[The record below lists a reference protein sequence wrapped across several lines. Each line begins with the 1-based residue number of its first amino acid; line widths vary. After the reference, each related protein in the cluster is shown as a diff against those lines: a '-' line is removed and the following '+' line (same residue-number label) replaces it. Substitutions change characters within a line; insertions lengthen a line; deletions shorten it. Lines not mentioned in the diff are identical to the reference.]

1 MKYRFNGLKSPLWGG
16 LHNPLFSPFEGSSL
30 AGGGAAAWSP
40 LSLFAAGEKGVWY
53 DPSDF
58 STMWQDT
65 AGTTPVTAVGQS
77 VARIDDKSGN
87 GKHATQATPA
97 RRPLL
102 QESGGKYYLDFDGTD
117 DSLATAAIDFSAS
130 DEMTICVGV
139 RKETD
144 SSSRIIAALR
154 DSPLTNGAVYLTGPT
169 FTAPTFGYSSQG
181 TVLSA
186 NNVNNA
192 TYAAP
197 FLGVVSARSKI
208 STDYLS
214 GRINAVD
221 VFSSI
226 GDQGTGNYAND
237 AIYIAN
243 SPYYSDYFN
252 GRIYQMI
259 VRGAATADLTDV
271 EDYVAGKTGVT
282 L

>member
-1 MKYRFNGLKSPLWGG
+1 MSIGAPI
-16 LHNPLFSPFEGSSL
+16 GSAIASAIGSAL
-30 AGGGAAAWSP
+30 AGGGVAAWSP
-40 LSLFAAGEKGVWY
+40 LELFAAGEKGVWY

-97 RRPLL
+97 SRPLL
-102 QESGGKYYLDFDGTD
+102 QESGGKYYLYFDGTN
-117 DSLATAAIDFSAS
+117 DSLATGAIDFSAT

-139 RKETD
+139 RKEIDDAT
-144 SSSRIIAALR
+144 RAIVTLR
-154 DSPLTNGAVYLTGPT
+154 DSPLTDGSVALSGPA

-181 TVLSA
+181 TAIATS
-186 NNVNNA
+186 NVNNA

-221 VFSSI
+221 VFSSPSN
-226 GDQGTGNYAND
+226 QGTGNYAND
-237 AIYIAN
+237 AIYIAYIA
-243 SPYYSDYFN
+243 YYATYFN
-252 GRIYQMI
+252 GRIYQLI

-271 EDYVAGKTGVT
+271 EAYVAGKTGVT

>member
-1 MKYRFNGLKSPLWGG
+1 MSV
-16 LHNPLFSPFEGSSL
+16 GSAVGSAIGRAVGSAL
-30 AGGGAAAWSP
+30 AGGGVAAWSP
-40 LSLFAAGEKGVWY
+40 LELFAAGEKGVWY

-97 RRPLL
+97 SRPLL

-139 RKETD
+139 RKEAD
-144 SSSRIIAALR
+144 DAGQAIVALR
-154 DSPLTNGAVYLTGPT
+154 DSPLTDGSVALTGPT
-169 FTAPTFGYSSQG
+169 FAAPTFGYSSKG
-181 TVLSA
+181 TALAAS
-186 NNVNNA
+186 NVNNA

-197 FLGVVSARSKI
+197 FLGVVSTRSKI

-214 GRINAVD
+214 GRINAVG
-221 VFSSI
+221 VFSST

-237 AIYIAN
+237 AIYIAYTA
-243 SPYYSDYFN
+243 YYVTCFN
-252 GRIYQMI
+252 GRIYQLI

-271 EDYVAGKTGVT
+271 EAYVAGKTGVT

>member
-1 MKYRFNGLKSPLWGG
+1 MNVTRPIVKPIVAPITRASTAVF
-16 LHNPLFSPFEGSSL
+16 
-30 AGGGAAAWSP
+30 AGGSEPAFDPAT
-40 LSLFAAGEKGVWY
+40 LFTGGEKGVWY

-65 AGTTPVTAVGQS
+65 AGTSPVTAVGQS

-87 GKHATQATPA
+87 GKHATQANPA
-97 RRPLL
+97 SRPLL
-102 QESGGKYYLDFDGTD
+102 QESGGKYYLDFDGAD

-139 RKETD
+139 RKEID
-144 SSSRIIAALR
+144 SSTRMIVALR
-154 DSPLTNGAVYLTGPT
+154 DSPVTNGSVALTGPT
-169 FTAPTFGYSSQG
+169 FTAPTFGYSTQG
-181 TVLSA
+181 TVLAA

-197 FLGVVSARSKI
+197 FLGVVSTRSKI

-221 VFSSI
+221 VFSSLSN
-226 GDQGTGNYAND
+226 QGTGNYAND
-237 AIYIAN
+237 AIYIAR
-243 SPYYSDYFN
+243 SSYYGDCFN
-252 GRIYQMI
+252 GRIYQVI
-259 VRGAATADLTDV
+259 VRGAATADPTAV
-271 EDYVAGKTGVT
+271 EAYVAGKTGVT